1 MNKNYVK
8 VEIPTEVYEDGG
20 CHPVFRDKETV
31 ALDAAIA
38 DAVDGQYALGNKLLV
53 RQTFFGLMQSM
64 ADGVRRDGHAR
75 QIGDFITVYPVFK
88 GPVDPD
94 RGFDPAVNKVMIRAR
109 LLNEMELD
117 ITDWTFVDVTP
128 GKRAFT
134 LTRIT
139 SGDDGKTVVFT
150 VRGNFSSAK
159 ISATLKYVPTPT
171 KQVTITDVTA
181 TRGEDTAYLTVK
193 GVNLDGLRGW
203 RVDEANDLH
212 FKAEVFVNGTSQGEQ
227 EFYGPNVD
235 PAQEQFGE
243 ITCVDFVVG
252 DTVKVILRTDPAKT
266 EFVQEEIVREVIV
279 TQE

>member
-1 MNKNYVK
+1 MVK
-8 VEIPTEVYEDGG
+8 M
-20 CHPVFRDKETV
+20 RV
-31 ALDAAIA
+31 ATN
-38 DAVDGQYALGNKLLV
+38 VLGNKLLV

-139 SGDDGKTVVFT
+139 SGEGGEDGLIVIGENVEINGKEVPNKNAGEAIRVHWALEDGSKSGD
-150 VRGNFSSAK
+150 VEAAK
-159 ISATLKYVPTPT
+159 IASNISRIDLAEGSL
-171 KQVTITDVTA
+171 
-181 TRGEDTAYLTVK
+181 E
-193 GVNLDGLRGW
+193 GLG
-203 RVDEANDLH
+203 
-212 FKAEVFVNGTSQGEQ
+212 
-227 EFYGPNVD
+227 
-235 PAQEQFGE
+235 
-243 ITCVDFVVG
+243 VG
-252 DTVKVILRTDPAKT
+252 DTVKVVLRTDPAKT